1 MNSCRF
7 CKSKNA
13 IKILDLGKIPLSNN
27 FIKQNQII
35 HTKKYKLEIFICSKC
50 LLVQTKDVVN
60 KNKIFNKDYLYHSS
74 FSKSWLEHSKNL
86 ALNLIKKFNL
96 NKSTQVLEIA
106 SNDGYLLNF
115 FQKKKIP
122 CIGIEP
128 SASVA
133 KIAKKKRIKT
143 YINFFNK
150 ELANKLIKKKIIP
163 KIIIALNVLAHTPNL
178 TDFVRGIKVLMQK
191 KGICVIE
198 FPHLINLIKKFQFDT
213 IYHEHFSYFSLHAI
227 INIFKKNSM
236 NVFSC
241 RLIPTHG
248 GSLRVYI
255 KLKENSDYKI
265 ENNVNQILSKENKI
279 GINRISF
286 YNNFNKK
293 IERIKKINKK
303 KIEILSK
310 NKKLIGYGAAA
321 KSTIFCNS
329 LKLTAKQIKFVVDKN
344 KFKINR
350 YIPGSNIRILDI
362 KNVKKYKPDY
372 ILIFPWNLKNEIKK
386 QLNFT
391 KKWNCKF
398 VICDPILRVVK

>member
-35 HTKKYKLEIFICSKC
+35 HTKKYNLEIFICYKC

-178 TDFVRGIKVLMQK
+178 TDFVRGIKVLIQK

-198 FPHLINLIKKFQFDT
+198 FPHVINLIKKFQFDT

-303 KIEILSK
+303 KIDILSK

-321 KSTIFCNS
+321 KSTIFCNV
-329 LKLTAKQIKFVVDKN
+329 LELNTNHIKFIVDKN

-350 YIPGSNIRILDI
+350 FIPGCNIPILDVKNI
-362 KNVKKYKPDY
+362 KKFKPDY
-372 ILIFPWNLKNEIKK
+372 ILIFPWNLKNEIIN
-386 QLNFT
+386 QLKFT
-391 KKWNCKF
+391 RKWNAKF
-398 VICDPILRVVK
+398 LICNPTLRVLN

>member
-1 MNSCRF
+1 M
-7 CKSKNA
+7 
-13 IKILDLGKIPLSNN
+13 LL
-27 FIKQNQII
+27 
-35 HTKKYKLEIFICSKC
+35 KL
-50 LLVQTKDVVN
+50 
-60 KNKIFNKDYLYHSS
+60 
-74 FSKSWLEHSKNL
+74 
-86 ALNLIKKFNL
+86 
-96 NKSTQVLEIA
+96 
-106 SNDGYLLNF
+106 
-115 FQKKKIP
+115 QKKKVI
-122 CIGIEP
+122 
-128 SASVA
+128 
-133 KIAKKKRIKT
+133 KK
-143 YINFFNK
+143 YINFFKKN
-150 ELANKLIKKKIIP
+150 LAEKLIKKKITP

-178 TDFVRGIKVLMQK
+178 IDFVRGIKVLIQK

-198 FPHLINLIKKFQFDT
+198 FPHVINLIKKFQFDT

-241 RLIPTHG
+241 RVIPTHG

-303 KIEILSK
+303 KIDILSK

-329 LKLTAKQIKFVVDKN
+329 LKLTTKQIKFVVDKN

-350 YIPGSNIRILDI
+350 YIPGSNIKILDI

-398 VICDPILRVVK
+398 VICDPILRVLK